1 MPKKQ
6 VVAPKKGKA
15 SVFSTDHITR
25 PAVPDPV
32 QTKLIHVGMKVYVSP
47 SLPSAAND

>member
-6 VVAPKKGKA
+6 VVAAKKGKA

-32 QTKLIHVGMKVYVSP
+32 QAKLIHVGMKVYVSP
-47 SLPSAAND
+47 SFPSLLLS